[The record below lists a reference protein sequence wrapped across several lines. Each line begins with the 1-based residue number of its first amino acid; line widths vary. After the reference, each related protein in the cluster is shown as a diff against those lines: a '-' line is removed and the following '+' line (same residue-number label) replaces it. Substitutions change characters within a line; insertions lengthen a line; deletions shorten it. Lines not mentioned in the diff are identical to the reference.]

1 MLIQPRKKVGRP
13 RKGVNLREPEN
24 FSKRTKICAKCD
36 EKKVLKEFGSGHA
49 SYRKSIY
56 CLVCS
61 PKTSANYN
69 FGGTVVA
76 RKERLDPDHKDM
88 MPIMTDEMIK
98 QDNETQPKN
107 YNAFLSMIINSESVA
122 SNKGDN

>member
-1 MLIQPRKKVGRP
+1 MMEIQARKKVGRP
-13 RKGVNLREPEN
+13 RKGVNLREPEH

-36 EKKVLKEFGSGHA
+36 EKKLLKEFGSGHA
-49 SYRKSIY
+49 SYRKSIF

-61 PKTSANYN
+61 PKTPDNYN

-76 RKERLDPDHKDM
+76 RGKRLKPEHKDI

-98 QDNETQPKN
+98 QNNENRPQGL
-107 YNAFLSMIINSESVA
+107 YRLSEIINSESVV
-122 SNKGDN
+122 SDKGDN